1 MAAPSPPSPLGKYGP
16 AGRVERD
23 DQRELQF
30 SCLLPATER
39 QTRHYRGAALLEVNR
54 EWKGCALRIFGRQR
68 NWGYATA

>member
-16 AGRVERD
+16 AGRVERE

-39 QTRHYRGAALLEVNR
+39 LTCHYREQPIRGGL
-54 EWKGCALRIFGRQR
+54 
-68 NWGYATA
+68 